1 MSCSSQYV
9 HGYSSREAQRLHDQA
24 STLSSLL
31 HEGIGYGPGRRVLEA
46 GCGAGAQTVLLAA
59 SSPEAAITSVDISPV
74 SLEEARARVRAEGH
88 RNVRLQVAD
97 LLQLPFADQSFDD
110 VFVCFVL
117 EHLPNAQGALA
128 SLRRVLR
135 PGGSITIIEG
145 DHGSWYCQPQTAEA
159 TRAVQCL
166 IGVQALMGGD
176 ALIGRRLY
184 PLLTEAGFHEVR
196 VMPRIVYVDDSK
208 PDLVQG
214 FSKDTFIAMVEG
226 VREQALG
233 MGLVDQPTWDK
244 GIADLYRAT
253 ARDGTFC
260 YTFFRA
266 TGVL

>member
-1 MSCSSQYV
+1 
-9 HGYSSREAQRLHDQA
+9 
-24 STLSSLL
+24 
-31 HEGIGYGPGRRVLEA
+31 
-46 GCGAGAQTVLLAA
+46 
-59 SSPEAAITSVDISPV
+59 VDISPV

-88 RNVRLQVAD
+88 RNVRFEAAD

-117 EHLPNAQGALA
+117 EHLPNVQSALA

-135 PGGSITIIEG
+135 PGGSITVIEG
-145 DHGSWYCQPQTAEA
+145 DHGSWYCHPQTAEA

-166 IGVQALMGGD
+166 IEVQARMGGD
-176 ALIGRRLY
+176 ALIGRRMY
-184 PLLTEAGFHEVR
+184 PVLTEAGFREVQ
-196 VMPRIVYVDDSK
+196 VIPRIVYVDDSK

-214 FSKDTFIAMVEG
+214 FSKDTFIAMVKG
-226 VREQALG
+226 VQEQALG
-233 MGLVDQPTWDK
+233 MGLVDQTTWDK

-253 ARDGTFC
+253 ASDGTFC